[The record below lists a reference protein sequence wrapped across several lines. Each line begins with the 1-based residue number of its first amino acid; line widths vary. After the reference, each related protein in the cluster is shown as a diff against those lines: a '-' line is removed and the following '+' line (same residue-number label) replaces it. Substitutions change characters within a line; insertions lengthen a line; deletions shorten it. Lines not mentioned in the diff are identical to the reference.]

1 MHHPP
6 GLGAPRWPLQQTLLL
21 SLVSPSWK
29 ITRITSKSPA
39 HLDLPPG
46 PQGHCQQYMIPSPA
60 STESL
65 LSHSFGEPPFSP
77 AGPDLAAF
85 TDSPQY
91 DAPARDH
98 TFNIEDL
105 YLKFSSLL
113 DRGLASTADKI
124 MWEIK
129 ADLQNI
135 GARMEAIETKLD

>member
-1 MHHPP
+1 
-6 GLGAPRWPLQQTLLL
+6 
-21 SLVSPSWK
+21 
-29 ITRITSKSPA
+29 
-39 HLDLPPG
+39 
-46 PQGHCQQYMIPSPA
+46 MIPSPA